1 MDDRAPNLECAAK
14 LGVRTIE
21 MPTFEQL
28 REELRKPSVDQPA
41 GIGQRPLA

>member
-1 MDDRAPNLECAAK
+1 MDDRAPDLECAEK
-14 LGVRTIE
+14 LGMRTIE

-28 REELRKPSVDQPA
+28 REELRKPGIDQSS